1 MGTRSS
7 FTRGR
12 PNKNQTRDQPVEGG
26 SPAGPAPTPQV
37 IASARLGFNFKVIHD
52 LLNVFHTT
60 GDLLSQIF
68 FLLSWY
74 GA

>member
-7 FTRGR
+7 FTRGK
-12 PNKNQTRDQPVEGG
+12 PNKNQTRGQSGGGG
-26 SPAGPAPTPQV
+26 SHEGPAP
-37 IASARLGFNFKVIHD
+37 SAQYCWQRRLWANFKVIHD
-52 LLNVFHTT
+52 LLNVFYPTR
-60 GDLLSQIF
+60 DLLSHIF